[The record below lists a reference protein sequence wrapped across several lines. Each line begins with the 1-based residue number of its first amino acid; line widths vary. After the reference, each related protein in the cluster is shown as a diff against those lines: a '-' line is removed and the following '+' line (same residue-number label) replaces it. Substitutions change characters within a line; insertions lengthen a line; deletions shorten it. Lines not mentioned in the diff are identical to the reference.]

1 MKYRAIIVDDER
13 LARVELR
20 SMLQEHPQVQVVGEA
35 DGVEAAAEL
44 VRAVEPD
51 VVFLDV
57 QMPGLSGF
65 DLFDRVDAPFK
76 TIFVTAYDSHALRAF
91 EVNALDYLLKPVTPR
106 RLARA
111 VERLGSDEREP
122 ERPSRKLEYGDRLF
136 LTADDRPRLLKVD
149 AIVFVRAADESS
161 EVHTGDGK
169 SVLVQKPLKEWA
181 ERLPENVFWRIH
193 RSTIVNVE
201 YVERIEEGLNRSYLV
216 YLRGTRE
223 PFPVSR
229 RYASELRTRFG

>member
-1 MKYRAIIVDDER
+1 MRYRAIIVDDER

-20 SMLQEHPQVQVVGEA
+20 SMLDDYPQVQVVGEA

-44 VRAVEPD
+44 VRTAGPD

-65 DLFDRVDAPFK
+65 ELFDHVDASFK
-76 TIFVTAYDSHALRAF
+76 TIFVTAYDAHALRAF
-91 EVNALDYLLKPVTPR
+91 EVNALDYLLKPVSPR

-111 VERLGSDEREP
+111 IERLGAESRDAEP
-122 ERPSRKLEYGDRLF
+122 QPRRLDYGDRLF
-136 LTADDRPRLLKVD
+136 LTADDKPRLLKVE
-149 AIVFVRAADESS
+149 AIAFIRAADDYS
-161 EVHTGDGK
+161 EVHTSDGK
-169 SVLVQKPLKEWA
+169 ALLVQKPLKEW
-181 ERLPENVFWRIH
+181 EGRLPENCFWRIH

-201 YVERIEEGLNRSYLV
+201 YVERIEENLNRSYLV
-216 YLRGTRE
+216 YLRGIAQ
-223 PFPVSR
+223 PFLVSR

>member
-1 MKYRAIIVDDER
+1 VRYKAIIVDDER

-20 SMLQEHPQVQVVGEA
+20 TMLEEHPQVQVLGEA
-35 DGVEAAAEL
+35 DSVEAAAEL

-65 DLFDRVDAPFK
+65 ELFDYVDATFK
-76 TIFVTAYDSHALRAF
+76 TIFVTAFDSHALRAF

-111 VERLGSDEREP
+111 IERLATEHHEP
-122 ERPSRKLEYGDRLF
+122 DRARRRLDYGDRLF
-136 LTADDRPRLLKVD
+136 LTADDRPRLLKVETI
-149 AIVFVRAADESS
+149 AFIRSADDYS
-161 EVHTGDGK
+161 EVHTCDGK
-169 SVLVQKPLKEWA
+169 ALLVQKPLKEWE
-181 ERLPENVFWRIH
+181 ERLPESYFWRIH

-201 YVERIEEGLNRSYLV
+201 YVERIEEGLNRTYLL

-229 RYASELRTRFG
+229 RYASELRARFG